1 MIEVIW
7 EFRVKPQHV
16 ADFERDY
23 SSMGPWAALFRGSPA
38 YHGTR
43 LLRDRE
49 DRLRF
54 LTVDTWNDAGSYELF
69 RYTHAKQYEE
79 LDRGFERLTD
89 SEQMVGIFEVF

>member
-7 EFRVKPQHV
+7 EFLVKPQHV
-16 ADFERDY
+16 AEFEVNY
-23 SSMGPWAALFRGSPA
+23 TSLGPWATLFRGSPA

-54 LTVDTWNDAGSYELF
+54 LTIDTWDDFVTYQSF
-69 RYTHAKQYEE
+69 RAEHIDRYQE
-79 LDRGFERLTD
+79 LDRGFEKLTHSERL
-89 SEQMVGIFEVF
+89 VGVFEVF